1 MESSEIEMN
10 AYGELCQISNQIVTT
25 NVDSIMNLVPS
36 FQSTLPNKVHKVKG
50 FLFLRENE

>member
-25 NVDSIMNLVPS
+25 NVDSIMSLVPS
-36 FQSTLPNKVHKVKG
+36 YQSTLPNKVHKVKG
-50 FLFLRENE
+50 FLFLREDE